1 MCCEKFAANALY
13 NVKNALLCLK
23 NSFRWD
29 LQMKV
34 FLFKTCLFD
43 TLYFFL
49 KNTWGFTT
57 SVCGLRW
64 NQLLHCLLVAFECVS
79 RVECIT
85 YCCLCGNEYW
95 NGFSS
100 CGQFSKATCIECKWS
115 SFKKVCKFSHCV
127 WRNNQHNRR
136 RPLRTSSKNN
146 IRMTEGKKV
155 SSTFKIQKEQLTK
168 FLWKFPTFEN
178 KKLIFSQLSFFCR
191 INDEQKKTLSLCI
204 RFNFYRLSV
213 QVAFFCVKSLNCDIR
228 RLVPPVVK

>member
-49 KNTWGFTT
+49 KNTWGFTL
-57 SVCGLRW
+57 SVCGLRSVASLFACSIW
-64 NQLLHCLLVAFECVS
+64 MCEQSSVHYILLL
-79 RVECIT
+79 
-85 YCCLCGNEYW
+85 GNEYW

-155 SSTFKIQKEQLTK
+155 SSTFKTEEELQI
-168 FLWKFPTFEN
+168 
-178 KKLIFSQLSFFCR
+178 
-191 INDEQKKTLSLCI
+191 
-204 RFNFYRLSV
+204 
-213 QVAFFCVKSLNCDIR
+213 
-228 RLVPPVVK
+228 